1 MSAPL
6 LRPGHVVRARGESWV
21 VDRYLPGSHGS
32 VLEVRGRDADNRG
45 IRTAFLLPF
54 EPIDRL
60 HSSEAPRLVRPGT
73 WRRIART
80 ALAEATP
87 SYDSLQSPLHA
98 AFAILPFQLE
108 PALAVVRGLAS
119 RVLIADEVGLGK
131 TVQAGLVI
139 SEILMRRPD
148 ARVLVVAPA
157 GLREQW
163 QAELGE
169 RFGLGSTRLDSPAI
183 ARQAVQH
190 DNPWSIHGVV
200 ITSLDYVKRPEV
212 VRALEGLIWD
222 VLVFDEAHALAG
234 RSDRATVAS
243 ILAHRARTLILLT
256 ATPHSGDDEAFA
268 RLASIGDFA
277 PSHPH
282 TFPLLVFRRT
292 RLDVGLTSSRR
303 TTSLR
308 VRPTADELE
317 MHSALMAYVRLVWTH
332 ASETRPAARL
342 AMTILMRRA
351 CSSASSLSRS
361 LDTRLRLLSADEGP
375 DLLQMALPF
384 MAADEDDEPAIEL
397 GSPGLADRYE
407 ERRWLEQLLRLARLA
422 ERRESKFTA
431 LGRLLR
437 RTREPA
443 IVFTEYRDT
452 LHRLADHL
460 RDLCPGTVAR
470 RADDQRATGRA
481 PAIRHRQR
489 APAAC
494 NRCGQ
499 RGTEP
504 PSPVPAGHQP
514 RAAVDAGPTG
524 AAHRPS
530 RAARTDETRPRR
542 PSARRRHMRGGV
554 GRGPAGT
561 NASRCRCSRRHARRI
576 IEWPARR
583 VSTRRVSPGG
593 STEQDPPYTALPPGV
608 VIGDL
613 RAAAR
618 DEATRIERARN
629 LAQGVRHPPVD
640 RPCVTVL
647 PSRRAKSTHWA
658 YRVSFE
664 DPDGQPVWQAIIG
677 IGDVVSTA
685 PRTSHDLRRWLESFD
700 RLVEPVLTSA
710 SHALLSSLLSTLRAP
725 LSLAIRRETAI
736 ADELEHQRARLASA
750 LVQPG
755 LFDRRAERMAA
766 TRNATLDEA
775 LARCADRR
783 AELARKDQISFD
795 RPRLT
800 LGVIRR

>member
-1 MSAPL
+1 M
-6 LRPGHVVRARGESWV
+6 

-32 VLEVRGRDADNRG
+32 VLEVRGRGADNRG

-54 EPIDRL
+54 EPIDCL
-60 HSSEAPRLVRPGT
+60 HSSETPRLVRPGT

-87 SYDSLQSPLHA
+87 SFDSLQSPLHA

-148 ARVLVVAPA
+148 ARILVVAPA

-183 ARQAVQH
+183 ARQAVEH

-243 ILAHRARTLILLT
+243 ILAHRARTLLLLT

-351 CSSASSLSRS
+351 CSSAWSLSRS

-384 MAADEDDEPAIEL
+384 VAADEDDEPAIEL

-460 RDLCPGTVAR
+460 RDL
-470 RADDQRATGRA
+470 A
-481 PAIRHRQR
+481 PALLHGGLTTSERQVALQQFVTGNARLLLATDAASEGLNLHHRCRLVINLELPWTPVRLEQR
-489 APAAC
+489 IGRVERLGQTKRVHAVHLLAA
-494 NRCGQ
+494 
-499 RGTEP
+499 GTCEEE
-504 PSPVPAGHQP
+504 SV
-514 RAAVDAGPTG
+514 AVLL
-524 AAHRPS
+524 
-530 RAARTDETRPRR
+530 ART
-542 PSARRRHMRGGV
+542 RHVAGVLGGMRAESLSGLPDG
-554 GRGPAGT
+554 
-561 NASRCRCSRRHARRI
+561 SL
-576 IEWPARR
+576 
-583 VSTRRVSPGG
+583 PGG
-593 STEQDPPYTALPPGV
+593 STEQDPPYTAVSLPPGV

-618 DEATRIERARN
+618 DEATRIERARS

-647 PSRRAKSTHWA
+647 PSRRATSTHWA

-677 IGDVVSTA
+677 IGDVMSTA

-736 ADELEHQRARLASA
+736 ANELEHQRARLASA

-783 AELARKDQISFD
+783 AELVRKDQISFD

>member
-1 MSAPL
+1 M
-6 LRPGHVVRARGESWV
+6 RPGR
-21 VDRYLPGSHGS
+21 
-32 VLEVRGRDADNRG
+32 
-45 IRTAFLLPF
+45 
-54 EPIDRL
+54 
-60 HSSEAPRLVRPGT
+60 

-80 ALAEATP
+80 ALAEAIP

-98 AFAILPFQLE
+98 ALAILPFQLE

-163 QAELGE
+163 QVELGE

-243 ILAHRARTLILLT
+243 ILAHRARTLLFLT

-268 RLASIGDFA
+268 RLASIGDFPPSHPRTLAPSDPRTLAPSDPRTVA

-351 CSSASSLSRS
+351 CSSAWSLSRS

-384 MAADEDDEPAIEL
+384 VAADEDDEPAIEL

-460 RDLCPGTVAR
+460 RDL
-470 RADDQRATGRA
+470 A
-481 PAIRHRQR
+481 PALLHGGLTTSERQVALQQFVAGNARLLLATDAASEGLNLHHRCRLVINLELPWTPVRLEQR
-489 APAAC
+489 IGRVERLGQTKRVHAVHLLAA
-494 NRCGQ
+494 
-499 RGTEP
+499 GTCEEE
-504 PSPVPAGHQP
+504 SV
-514 RAAVDAGPTG
+514 AVLL
-524 AAHRPS
+524 
-530 RAARTDETRPRR
+530 ARTRHVAGVLGGMRAES
-542 PSARRRHMRGGV
+542 PSGLPDG
-554 GRGPAGT
+554 
-561 NASRCRCSRRHARRI
+561 SL
-576 IEWPARR
+576 
-583 VSTRRVSPGG
+583 PGG
-593 STEQDPPYTALPPGV
+593 STEQDPPYTAVSLPPGV

-618 DEATRIERARN
+618 DEATRIERARS

-647 PSRRAKSTHWA
+647 PSRHAKSTHWA

-664 DPDGQPVWQAIIG
+664 DPDGQPVWQTIIG

-710 SHALLSSLLSTLRAP
+710 SHALLTSLLSTLRAP
-725 LSLAIRRETAI
+725 LSLAIRRDTAI
-736 ADELEHQRARLASA
+736 ANELEHQRARLASA

-783 AELARKDQISFD
+783 AELARKDQISFV